1 MNTYRVLIVEDER
14 IVAKDIQTTLFKQGY
29 EVVGIASSGE
39 QALELMEAARPDI
52 VLMDV
57 MLDGDLDGIET
68 ATRINIRY
76 DVPVVF
82 LTALS
87 NTAIIE
93 RAKLTNPYGY
103 ILKPFQEREIQIVI
117 EMAVYKHQAEK
128 QLRENKEFISAVV
141 DSIGDGVIAT
151 DSTGEVTYMNAFA
164 EKIIGCGSD
173 VCIGKKYND
182 VFTVAGDDL
191 WSAEMQMEFLRHS
204 IRSEFPAQVWLLDKQ
219 GRKIPIEGSIT
230 PITGKNGEGIGE
242 VFAFR
247 DISDRK
253 AVQESLI
260 DSEMRFRLL
269 AENSQDLIALIQP
282 NGVIGYASPSHEY
295 ILGLHP
301 GSLVRRK
308 IFDLLYP
315 DEVEALQSAMN
326 LVYSE
331 NSIQTLDLRLKK
343 ESLFITVEAKISL
356 VNYKGENTI
365 LVVSRDITERKKAE
379 KILAESEEKY
389 RTMVECLNEGIVI
402 TDLEDSILFAN
413 SRAAKLF
420 DKSLEELLGNKAH
433 EVIIPNGLYNE
444 NFEVKLEQRKQGIS
458 ERYTEVVYHID
469 GSERVLEISAAPY
482 RNAEGEVVGTIG
494 AIYDSTDQMQA
505 QKALIASKEKFE
517 NLVLNAPVGIIRWLT
532 KERRYEFANKEFE
545 RQLSLTLDEFS
556 DLSLEARLNLIHPDD
571 RELAGRVARDW
582 IASGAYNPQVIQYR
596 IFDKTGEVRW
606 SNTYIYAERNSE
618 TQEVESITQLSV
630 DITELKAIQEALSL
644 AQQEDF
650 RRTVKNL
657 QNLVIKMYRRAD
669 GEFAYSLRE
678 GKLAGDL
685 TTDAVMG
692 KTPKVLFGDDYETKT
707 LPYIQRTF
715 SGESVSFEAELPD
728 GRFFYFT
735 LEPLF
740 ENGQVQEIVGSAVEI
755 TSQKIMTTELHESEN
770 KFKILT
776 DVIPIGITQI
786 THYQNGENVVDYVNP
801 EFVRQSGYSLEEF
814 IEASKRTEWSFIHPD
829 DKEVTVEKLQQW
841 HSEGQATPYRT
852 EYRFLRNDGT
862 YIWLEVYVSFYLKAD
877 GSTVG
882 IQAGVDISQKKIAEQ
897 RLQHLASFPEQIPQ
911 PIIELLADGTVTY
924 LNPKAQSFFPD
935 IAAKG
940 FGHPVLSDLQG
951 NTDNIRSGLLS
962 AYTMEIEHDGQYF
975 EERVFYIAESNTF
988 RVFLYDITDR
998 KRNETELQ
1006 KTLAKERELYALK
1019 SRFLTTVSHE
1029 FRTPL
1034 TGIQISAEIL
1044 SSHASKMDYNQRIGE
1059 IDKIKDRVHDLTML
1073 MNDFS
1078 MQSTIESMGEYYNPT
1093 TIHFTELS
1101 KMLNS
1106 DVNNFILGKSQTL
1119 NFIIEPS
1126 IPAII
1131 GDERMLRQSVSNII
1145 LNASKYS
1152 AKGKEILV
1160 RIEVTSPQFISIKI
1174 TDQGIGIPAEEIK
1187 NLFTPFTRA
1196 SNVGT
1201 QPGIGLGLSISK
1213 DIIELHGGR
1222 IDVESTL
1229 NVGSVF
1235 TITLPITPKVSH
1247 KFNDYSQ
1254 YKTKP

>member
-1 MNTYRVLIVEDER
+1 MNTYSVLIVEDER
-14 IVAKDIQTTLFKQGY
+14 IVAKDIQTTLLKQGY
-29 EVVGIASSGE
+29 DVVGIVSSGE
-39 QALELMEAARPDI
+39 QALEQMESVRPDI

-57 MLDGDLDGIET
+57 MLDGELDGIET
-68 ATRINIRY
+68 ANIINVRF

-93 RAKLTNPYGY
+93 RAKLSNPYGY

-117 EMAVYKHQAEK
+117 EMAVYKHQTERK
-128 QLRENKEFISAVV
+128 LRENKEFISAVV

-151 DSTGEVTYMNAFA
+151 NSTGEVTYMNAFA
-164 EKIIGCGSD
+164 EKIIGCSNN
-173 VCIGKKYND
+173 VCVGKNHHE
-182 VFTVAGDDL
+182 VFVVAGDDL
-191 WSAEMQMEFLRHS
+191 WSAEMQMEFLRQS
-204 IRSEFPAQVWLLDKQ
+204 IRSEFPAQVWLRNKQ
-219 GRKIPIEGSIT
+219 GSKIPIEGSIT
-230 PITGKNGEGIGE
+230 PITGKNGEIIGE

-260 DSEMRFRLL
+260 DSEVRFRLL

-295 ILGLHP
+295 ILGLNP
-301 GSLVRRK
+301 GSLVKRK

-315 DEVEALQSAMN
+315 DEIESLQRAVKQ
-326 LVYSE
+326 VYSE
-331 NSIQTLDLRLKK
+331 NTIRTLDLKLKK
-343 ESLFITVEAKISL
+343 ESQFITVEAKISL
-356 VNYKGENTI
+356 VNFKGQNTI

-402 TDLEDSILFAN
+402 TDLEDTIIFAN
-413 SRAAKLF
+413 STAANLL
-420 DKSLEELLGNKAH
+420 DKGLGELIGNKAH
-433 EVIIPNGLYNE
+433 EVIIPNGLYSE
-444 NFEVKLEQRKQGIS
+444 NYEVKLEERKNGVS
-458 ERYTEVVYHID
+458 ERYTEVVYRAD
-469 GSERVLEISAAPY
+469 GSERMLEISAAPY
-482 RNAEGEVVGTIG
+482 RNADGEVVGTIG
-494 AIYDSTDQMQA
+494 ALYDITEQTQA
-505 QKALIASKEKFE
+505 QKELIASKEKFE

-532 KERRYEFANKEFE
+532 QERRYEFANKEFE
-545 RQLSLTLDEFS
+545 RQSSLTLEEFS
-556 DLSLEARLNLIHPDD
+556 QLTLEARLNLIHPDD
-571 RELAGRVARDW
+571 REFANRVARDW
-582 IASGAYNPQVIQYR
+582 IASGAYEPQVIQYR
-596 IFDKTGEVRW
+596 IFDKAGDIRW

-618 TQEVESITQLSV
+618 TSEVESITQISV

-657 QNLVIKMYRRAD
+657 QNLVIKMYKRED

-678 GKLAGDL
+678 GKLAGEL

-692 KTPKVLFGDDYETKT
+692 KTPNVLFGDDYETKT
-707 LPYIQRTF
+707 LPYLQRTF
-715 SGESVSFEAELPD
+715 EGESVSFEAELPD
-728 GRFFYFT
+728 GRYFYFT

-740 ENGQVQEIVGSAVEI
+740 EDGEVQEIVGSAVEI
-755 TSQKIMTTELHESEN
+755 TRQKIMTTELHESEN

-786 THYQNGENVVDYVNP
+786 SHVPNGENILDYVNP
-801 EFVRQSGYSLEEF
+801 EFVRQSGYTLQEF
-814 IEASKRTEWSFIHPD
+814 IEASKKTEWTFIHPD
-829 DKEVTVEKLQQW
+829 DKAHTIEALSEW
-841 HSEGQATPYRT
+841 HAGNRIQPYRS
-852 EYRFLRNDGT
+852 EYRFLRNDGK
-862 YIWLEVYVSFYLKAD
+862 YIWLEVYLSYYDKAD
-877 GSTVG
+877 GTTVG
-882 IQAGVDISQKKIAEQ
+882 IQAGVDITEKKIAEQ
-897 RLQHLASFPEQIPQ
+897 RLLHLASFPEQIPQ
-911 PIIELLADGTVTY
+911 PIIELLADGMVTY
-924 LNPKAQSFFPD
+924 LNPEAQSYFPD
-935 IAAKG
+935 IPDKG
-940 FGHPVLSDLQG
+940 FRHAVLSDLQG
-951 NTDNIRSGLLS
+951 NMDDIRSGLLRS
-962 AYTMEIEHDGQYF
+962 YTKEIEHDGQYF

-998 KRNETELQ
+998 KRNETELE

-1044 SSHASKMDYNQRIGE
+1044 SSHASKMDFNQRLGE

-1078 MQSTIESMGEYYNPT
+1078 MQSTIDSMGEYYNPT
-1093 TIHFTELS
+1093 RIYFTELS

-1106 DVNNFILGKSQTL
+1106 DVNNFILGKSQIL
-1119 NFIIEPS
+1119 NFEIAPS
-1126 IPAII
+1126 IPFII
-1131 GDERMLRQSVSNII
+1131 GDERMLRQSISNII

-1152 AKGKEILV
+1152 AKGKEIHVAIL
-1160 RIEVTSPQFISIKI
+1160 EADHQYISITI
-1174 TDQGIGIPAEEIK
+1174 TDQGIGIPADEIR
-1187 NLFTPFTRA
+1187 NLFTPFSRA

-1213 DIIELHGGR
+1213 DIIELHGGT
-1222 IDVESTL
+1222 IDVASTL
-1229 NVGSVF
+1229 SVGSVF

-1247 KFNDYSQ
+1247 KFNDY
-1254 YKTKP
+1254 TKK